1 MSDLALIAGAGRL
14 PSLLKA
20 AMPVRPLLIAAPQGV
35 LLTDLPADVQ
45 RFHVERLVPFLHH
58 LLDAGVARVVFAG
71 AVTRPRLD
79 PALFDPATAQMVP
92 RLLAAMQGGDDGTL
106 REVIAIFEEAG
117 LTVTGA
123 AEVAPDLVPAAGT
136 LTRAQPSDADR
147 RDVARAAGIVAALGA
162 VDVGQGAVVAQG
174 LCLAVE
180 ALPGTD
186 VMLAQVAGLS
196 GLLPDAGGARGALYK
211 APKPTQ
217 DRRIDLPAIGPDT
230 VTRAA
235 ESGLAGI
242 AFEAGGVMLLDR
254 AEAIARADAAG
265 LFLWARDP

>member
-1 MSDLALIAGAGRL
+1 MSGLALIAGAGRL
-14 PSLLKA
+14 PALLVS
-20 AMPVRPLLIAAPQGV
+20 AMPVPPAMITAPEGVEIADPGAPV
-35 LLTDLPADVQ
+35 T
-45 RFHVERLVPFLHH
+45 RFRIERLVPFLHE
-58 LLDAGVARVVFAG
+58 LLDAGVERVVFAG

-79 PALFDPATAQMVP
+79 PALFDTATAQMVP
-92 RLLAAMQGGDDGTL
+92 RLLAAMQAGDDATL

-123 AEVAPDLVPAAGT
+123 AEVAPDLVPEAGV
-136 LTRAQPSDADR
+136 LTQAQPSEGDA
-147 RDVARAAGIVAALGA
+147 RDAARAARIVAALGA

-186 VMLAQVAGLS
+186 AMLRQVAGL
-196 GLLPDAGGARGALYK
+196 GALRPDPTGARGVLFK
-211 APKPTQ
+211 APKPGQ

-235 ESGLAGI
+235 EAGLAGV

-265 LFLWARDP
+265 LFLWAREP

>member
-14 PSLLKA
+14 PALLMA
-20 AMPVRPLLIAAPQGV
+20 AIPTPPALIAAPEGV
-35 LLTDLPADVQ
+35 PLIDLPGDVK
-45 RFHVERLVPFLHH
+45 RFHVERLVPFLNH

-92 RLLAAMQGGDDGTL
+92 RLLAAMQGGDDSTL

-123 AEVAPDLVPAAGT
+123 AEVAPDLVPGAGIF
-136 LTRAQPSDADR
+136 TRVVPAEADR
-147 RDVARAAGIVAALGA
+147 RDVARAVEIVAALGA

-174 LCLAVE
+174 LCLAME

-186 VMLAQVAGLS
+186 AMLAQVAGLS
-196 GLLPDAGGARGALYK
+196 GLLPDADGARGVLYK

-235 ESGLAGI
+235 EAGLAGV